1 MICDKAWRGGMVDLD
16 IRWRQRFQNFERA
29 FLLLEKYIGKS
40 DLSEIERAG
49 LIQFFEMT
57 LELSW
62 KLMKDFLE
70 SESFVVNSP
79 RETVKQ
85 AFQIGLIENGHS
97 WIDALTDRNLAT
109 HTYNEEVAIKL
120 VESIHTTY
128 FEELRKFYNRMLKE
142 FENVRA

>member
-1 MICDKAWRGGMVDLD
+1 MVDLD

>member
-1 MICDKAWRGGMVDLD
+1 MLDLD

-29 FLLLEKYIGKS
+29 FLLLEKYIGRT

-49 LIQFFEMT
+49 LIQFFEMA

-70 SESFVVNSP
+70 SESFMVNSP
-79 RETVKQ
+79 REAMKQ
-85 AFQIGLIENGHS
+85 AFRVGLIENGHT

-109 HTYNEEVAIKL
+109 HTYNEEVAVKL
-120 VESIHTTY
+120 VESINAVY
-128 FEELRKFYNRMLKE
+128 FEELRKFYQRMLKE
-142 FENVRA
+142 LENVRA